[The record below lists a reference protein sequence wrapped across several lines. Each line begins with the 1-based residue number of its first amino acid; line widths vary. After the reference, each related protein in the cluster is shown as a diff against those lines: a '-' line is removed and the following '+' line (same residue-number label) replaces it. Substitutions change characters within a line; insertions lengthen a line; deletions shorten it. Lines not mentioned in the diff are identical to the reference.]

1 TNGVNGANGTS
12 DGKAA
17 SREIIERFLE
27 MLEKDLLNQFD
38 DFYRRQNFDGM
49 KECALA
55 LRDFGEGASVMGLFV
70 NQHQFFIDRSQLI
83 TEEVAGDTETWDRLA
98 DPDTEPPGVEPSLQS
113 LVDEVR
119 VVVEEE
125 SFIIKRAFPFYD
137 EVLVRFVQRIFQ
149 QSIQQR
155 LEMVLDKANSI
166 SSLAFLRSLQAARS
180 YIGALVEDLKTHG
193 LTEHPEPV
201 SSQMSAILDQQLD
214 DLFVPYFAGS
224 SYIEREKKNL
234 DELYSSL
241 LFKFTTYHSRRP
253 KKTTTYLASLG
264 QRSKELIASAR
275 DAYMERLDSSD
286 LPASQKAM
294 LVRIAGLRDADT
306 SSANKNE
313 IDVTEEDGALSLPNA
328 KRMLKWLAEGVGRGL
343 ELSGGNET
351 PKDVKELLNLLL
363 ANMGELYLDTALD
376 AADGMAASQESAKGE
391 PDLSYI
397 LDLRAAIGILH
408 LMVTCIHT
416 VLIPLAASNL
426 TIRRDLEK
434 STTNFVNRMEEKV
447 NSIMQRTVD
456 ASLTYVSKILNQQKR
471 SDFRPRDDS
480 NFALDELQTPTCL
493 NIINFL
499 SKLRDRVA
507 QSFDGRNLKLLL
519 TELAIGIRSLLL
531 THFKSYQVNLTGG
544 LVVSKDITKYIEIL
558 RTFPLAESFEPSLE
572 VLAEIANLFVIGP
585 EALRDRLRG
594 GSALAGI
601 DKADLRPYIQMRE
614 DARSVGVQA
623 VLNAM

>member
-1 TNGVNGANGTS
+1 
-12 DGKAA
+12 
-17 SREIIERFLE
+17 
-27 MLEKDLLNQFD
+27 
-38 DFYRRQNFDGM
+38 
-49 KECALA
+49 
-55 LRDFGEGASVMGLFV
+55 
-70 NQHQFFIDRSQLI
+70 
-83 TEEVAGDTETWDRLA
+83 
-98 DPDTEPPGVEPSLQS
+98 
-113 LVDEVR
+113 
-119 VVVEEE
+119 
-125 SFIIKRAFPFYD
+125 
-137 EVLVRFVQRIFQ
+137 
-149 QSIQQR
+149 
-155 LEMVLDKANSI
+155 
-166 SSLAFLRSLQAARS
+166 
-180 YIGALVEDLKTHG
+180 
-193 LTEHPEPV
+193 
-201 SSQMSAILDQQLD
+201 
-214 DLFVPYFAGS
+214 S

-408 LMVTCIHT
+408 LMVTCIYT

-434 STTNFVNRMEEKV
+434 STTNFVNRMEERV
-447 NSIMQRTVD
+447 NSIMQRTID
-456 ASLTYVSKILNQQKR
+456 ASLTY
-471 SDFRPRDDS
+471 
-480 NFALDELQTPTCL
+480 
-493 NIINFL
+493 
-499 SKLRDRVA
+499 
-507 QSFDGRNLKLLL
+507 
-519 TELAIGIRSLLL
+519 
-531 THFKSYQVNLTGG
+531 
-544 LVVSKDITKYIEIL
+544 
-558 RTFPLAESFEPSLE
+558 
-572 VLAEIANLFVIGP
+572 
-585 EALRDRLRG
+585 
-594 GSALAGI
+594 
-601 DKADLRPYIQMRE
+601 
-614 DARSVGVQA
+614 
-623 VLNAM
+623 